1 MAFWRVPYGKPAR
14 TRRAAF
20 LCVGAMAANAA
31 VAAVLPAY
39 AQDAPPAARQDEAA
53 QPPSQVRAAPDHFY
67 IAAFDVT
74 GVKIL
79 DQRAIEDAVYPFSGP
94 DKTTADVEAA
104 RKALQD
110 AYAKRGYE
118 SVQVDVLPQP
128 EEQFAQGIIGIS
140 VSEAPVGQVAV
151 VGAKHHSLELVRKQ
165 IPSLAAG
172 QPLNVKQL
180 QTELA
185 AANRFPDRSI
195 TPSFKPGATPGSI
208 DVDLNVEDS
217 LPVHGSV
224 EINNDH
230 SPSTRPLRA
239 NATLSYSNLWGL
251 GHTISGSYIAAPQD
265 RKQSEVFSGSYT
277 LPFLGSPWTL
287 VLYGYKSNS
296 NVAAQGGVSVLGN
309 GYQIGTRAIYRLPGD
324 TLIQSLTLGFD
335 YKHFN
340 QNTSVAGKLAAT
352 TPIEYLPLYAAYG
365 LSLGNDKQ
373 TLDLSLS
380 ATAGFRV
387 FKRIGCFD
395 VGGTTTCLPTD
406 QFKNKDFDSNENFVH
421 ANLELDYKRTLPMD
435 FLLGAKFNGQIADS
449 HLVTNEQFAI
459 GGLNSVRG
467 YYSAE
472 NVGDIGYAL
481 SLELSSPSLAPHL
494 PKFVDELRLFGFVE
508 NGQIRLINPDVGV
521 TRHDALLSVGGGAR
535 LRLFGHISG
544 ELAVGL
550 PIWNGATARKNDIR
564 TTFSAKGEF

>member
-1 MAFWRVPYGKPAR
+1 MAFWRVQHGRPVHFGCAALLCAGAITTVAQMIGATPLLAQEAATTGAAD
-14 TRRAAF
+14 TR
-20 LCVGAMAANAA
+20 
-31 VAAVLPAY
+31 
-39 AQDAPPAARQDEAA
+39 PPAL
-53 QPPSQVRAAPDHFY
+53 PQVRAAPDRFY

-74 GVKIL
+74 GAKTL
-79 DQRAIEDAVYPFSGP
+79 EPDAIEDAVYPFSGP
-94 DKTTADVEAA
+94 DKTTADVENA

-118 SVQVDVLPQP
+118 SVQVDVMPQP
-128 EEQFAQGIIGIS
+128 EEQFAQGIIAIQ
-140 VSEAPVGQVAV
+140 VTEAPVGQVAV
-151 VGAKHHSLELVRKQ
+151 TGAKHHSLELVRKQ
-165 IPSLAAG
+165 IPSLAEG

-195 TPSFKPGATPGSI
+195 SPSFKAGATPGSI
-208 DVDLNVEDS
+208 DVDLNVEDT
-217 LPVHGSV
+217 LPVHGSL

-230 SPSTRPLRA
+230 SPSTKPLRT
-239 NATLSYSNLWGL
+239 NASLSYSNLWGL
-251 GHTISGSYIAAPQD
+251 GHTISGSYIVAPQD

-324 TLIQSLTLGFD
+324 KAIQSLTLGFD

-340 QNTSVAGKLAAT
+340 QNTTVAGQLAAT
-352 TPIEYLPLYAAYG
+352 TPIEYLPLYAGYG

-373 TLDLSLS
+373 TLDVNLS
-380 ATAGFRV
+380 ATVGFRV
-387 FKRIGCFD
+387 FKRISCYD
-395 VGGTTTCLPTD
+395 VSGTTTCIPTD
-406 QFKNKDFDSNENFVH
+406 QFKNKGFDSNENFVR

-459 GGLNSVRG
+459 GGLGTVRG

-472 NVGDIGYAL
+472 DVGDIGYAL

-508 NGQIRLINPDVGV
+508 NGQIRVIKAEPDV

-535 LRLFGHISG
+535 LRLFGHFSG
-544 ELAVGL
+544 ELSVGL
-550 PIWNGATARKNDIR
+550 PIWNGTTTQKNDIR
-564 TTFSAKGEF
+564 TTFTAKGEF